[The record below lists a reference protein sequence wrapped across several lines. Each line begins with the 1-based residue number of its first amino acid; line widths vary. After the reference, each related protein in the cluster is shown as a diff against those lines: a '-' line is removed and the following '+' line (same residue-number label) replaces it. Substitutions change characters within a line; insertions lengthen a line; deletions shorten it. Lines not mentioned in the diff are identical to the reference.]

1 VTSSAASF
9 PRGRHAGLLL
19 PLFSA
24 ASAEGWGIGEI
35 PDLVT
40 LAAWQRRAGLD
51 FLLMLPVNELAPQG
65 HHSPYATLSA
75 MAIDPIYLRLV
86 DIPEFVAGGGVE
98 ALPAELRVRLAAVR
112 QAPQIDYDAV
122 REVKQAAL
130 RASFDRFDAE
140 HWRPQTTRAAELLGF
155 VEREADWLDDYALFR
170 ALRDRFTSQPWWD
183 WPDGLSTRQPS
194 VLAIAR
200 RSLER
205 EIRFHAYLQWLADAQ
220 WQAARAA
227 AGIKL
232 FGDLPFVV
240 GADSADVWQH
250 QDKFDRRL
258 SVGTPPDAFSA
269 DGQDWGLPA
278 YRWDLVERDDFGWL
292 RARARRG
299 TELFDGYRVD
309 HVIGFYRTYV
319 RDADNVHDV
328 GRFTPEDPEAQ
339 KALGRRI
346 MQVFQGSGA
355 AILAE
360 DLGTVPDFL
369 RESLNDLG
377 VPGYKVFRWERAWKT
392 DGQPFLDPRG
402 YAALSV
408 TTTGTHD
415 TESLAEWW
423 DAAPVE
429 ERAEVLKVPD
439 LAGAGFS
446 TDSPFDARL
455 RDALLAAIYRSGA
468 NLVLLPIQDI
478 FGWRD
483 RINVPGTVGSGN
495 WTWRLPFPLGDLLS
509 LPDAVERASFLR
521 NLAIETGRTA

>member
-1 VTSSAASF
+1 V
-9 PRGRHAGLLL
+9 LL

-51 FLLMLPVNELAPQG
+51 FLLMLPVNELAPSG
-65 HHSPYATLSA
+65 HHSPYATVSA

-86 DIPEFVAGGGVE
+86 GVPEFVAGGGVE
-98 ALPAELRVRLAAVR
+98 YLSGDQRAALAIVRYS
-112 QAPQIDYDAV
+112 PQVDYDAV
-122 REVKQAAL
+122 RELKQVAL
-130 RASFDRFDAE
+130 RAAFDRFDDE
-140 HWRPQTTRAAELLGF
+140 HWQHQTPRAADF
-155 VEREADWLDDYALFR
+155 VAFVQREADWLDDYCLFR
-170 ALRDRFTSQPWWD
+170 ALRDRFESQPWWE
-183 WPDGLSTRQPS
+183 WPDPLSTRQPS
-194 VLAIAR
+194 ALDVAR

-232 FGDLPFVV
+232 FGDVPFVV

-250 QDKFDRRL
+250 QDKFDRER

-269 DGQDWGLPA
+269 DGQDWGLPC
-278 YRWDLVERDDFGWL
+278 YRWDRVQADDFAWL

-299 TELFDGYRVD
+299 AQLFDGYRVD

-319 RDADNVHDV
+319 RDANGV
-328 GRFTPEDPEAQ
+328 GCFTPEDPEAQ
-339 KALGRRI
+339 KILGRTI
-346 MQVFQGSGA
+346 MGIFQASGA

-377 VPGYKVFRWERAWKT
+377 VPGYKVFRWERDWHAE
-392 DGQPFLDPRG
+392 GQPYLDPRG

-415 TESLAEWW
+415 TETLAEWW
-423 DAAPVE
+423 DAAPIE
-429 ERAEVLKVPD
+429 ERVQVLEVPD
-439 LAGAGFS
+439 LAGAGF
-446 TDSPFDARL
+446 TPESPFDARL
-455 RDALLAAIYRSGA
+455 RDALLTTIYRAGA
-468 NLVLLPIQDI
+468 NLVVLPLQDI
-478 FGWRD
+478 FGWRY
-483 RINVPGTVGSGN
+483 RINVPGTVGSDN
-495 WTWRLPFPLGDLLS
+495 WTWRLPFPVGDLLMR
-509 LPDAVERASFLR
+509 PDAAERAIFLR
-521 NLAIETGRTA
+521 RLAVETGRTAH

>member
-1 VTSSAASF
+1 V
-9 PRGRHAGLLL
+9 LL

-24 ASAEGWGIGEI
+24 ASADGWGIGEI

-51 FLLMLPVNELAPQG
+51 FLLMLPVNELAPSG
-65 HHSPYATLSA
+65 HHSPYATVSA
-75 MAIDPIYLRLV
+75 MAIDPIFLRLV
-86 DIPEFVAGGGVE
+86 GIPEFVAVGGVE
-98 ALPAELRVRLAAVR
+98 HLPPDQRARLADVR
-112 QAPQIDYDAV
+112 RASQVDYDAV
-122 REVKQAAL
+122 RELKQAAL
-130 RASFDRFDAE
+130 RTAFNRFDEE
-140 HWRPQTTRAAELLGF
+140 HWQGQTPRAADF
-155 VEREADWLDDYALFR
+155 VLFRQREADWLDDYALFR
-170 ALRDRFTSQPWWD
+170 ALRDRFKSQPWWD

-194 VLAIAR
+194 ALDVAQ

-205 EIRFHAYLQWLADAQ
+205 EIRFHAYLQWLANGQ

-250 QDKFDRRL
+250 QDKFDREL

-278 YRWDLVERDDFGWL
+278 YRWDRVEQDDFGWL

-299 TELFDGYRVD
+299 AELFDGYRVD

-319 RDADNVHDV
+319 RGAHEA

-339 KALGRRI
+339 KTLGRTI
-346 MQVFQGSGA
+346 MQIFQASGA

-369 RESLNDLG
+369 RESLQALG
-377 VPGYKVFRWERAWKT
+377 VPGYKVFRWERAWKA
-392 DGQPFLDPRG
+392 DGHPFLDPRH

-415 TESLAEWW
+415 TESMAEWW
-423 DAAPVE
+423 DAAPQD

-455 RDALLAAIYRSGA
+455 RDALLAMIYRSGA
-468 NLVLLPIQDI
+468 NLVLLPLQDI

-495 WTWRLPFPLGDLLS
+495 WTWRLPFPVGDLLNG
-509 LPDAVERASFLR
+509 AEAAERATFLR
-521 NLAIETGRTA
+521 RQARETDRLSHV

>member
-1 VTSSAASF
+1 V
-9 PRGRHAGLLL
+9 LL

-51 FLLMLPVNELAPQG
+51 FLLMLPVSELAPCG
-65 HHSPYATLSA
+65 HHSPYATVSA

-86 DIPEFVAGGGVE
+86 GVPEFVAGGGVE
-98 ALPAELRVRLAAVR
+98 YLSAEQRAALAIVRHS
-112 QAPQIDYDAV
+112 PQVDYDAI
-122 REVKQAAL
+122 RELKEVAL
-130 RASFDRFDAE
+130 RAAFDRFDDE
-140 HWRPQTTRAAELLGF
+140 HWRHQTPRAADFVGF
-155 VEREADWLDDYALFR
+155 VQREADWLDDYCLFR
-170 ALRDRFTSQPWWD
+170 ALRDRFESQPWWE
-183 WPDGLSTRQPS
+183 WPDPLSTRQPS
-194 VLAIAR
+194 ALDVAR

-205 EIRFHAYLQWLADAQ
+205 EIRFHAYLQWLADGQ

-232 FGDLPFVV
+232 FGDVPFVV

-250 QDKFDRRL
+250 QEKFDRAL

-278 YRWDLVERDDFGWL
+278 YRWDRLEAEDFDWL

-299 TELFDGYRVD
+299 AQLFDGYRVD

-319 RDADNVHDV
+319 RDAQGV

-339 KALGRRI
+339 KALGRKI
-346 MQVFQGSGA
+346 MQIFQASGA

-377 VPGYKVFRWERAWKT
+377 VPGYKVFRWERDWHA
-392 DGQPFLDPRG
+392 DGHPFLDPRG

-408 TTTGTHD
+408 TTSGTHD
-415 TESLAEWW
+415 TETLAEWW
-423 DAAPVE
+423 AAAPIE

-446 TDSPFDARL
+446 TESPFDARL
-455 RDALLAAIYRSGA
+455 RDALLTTLYRAGA
-468 NLVLLPIQDI
+468 NLVVLPLQDI
-478 FGWRD
+478 FGWRY
-483 RINVPGTVGSGN
+483 RINVPGTVGSDN
-495 WTWRLPFPLGDLLS
+495 WTWRVPFPVGDLLMRA
-509 LPDAVERASFLR
+509 DAAERAIFLR
-521 NLAIETGRTA
+521 RLAVETGRTPR

>member
-1 VTSSAASF
+1 VTRAADSF
-9 PRGRHAGLLL
+9 PRERHAGVLL

-51 FLLMLPVNELAPQG
+51 FLLMLPVNELAPPG

-75 MAIDPIYLRLV
+75 MAIDPIYLRLMDV
-86 DIPEFVAGGGVE
+86 PEFVAAGGVDG
-98 ALPAELRVRLAAVR
+98 LPRAARRRLAAVR
-112 QAPQIDYDAV
+112 AASQVDYDGI
-122 REVKQAAL
+122 RELKQMALEAA
-130 RASFDRFDAE
+130 FDRFEEE
-140 HWRPQTTRAAELLGF
+140 HWRPRSPRAADFIAF
-155 VEREADWLDDYALFR
+155 VGREAGWLDDYVLYR
-170 ALRDRFTSQPWWD
+170 ALRDRFDAQPWWD

-194 VLAIAR
+194 ALDIAR

-205 EIRFHAYLQWLADAQ
+205 ELRFHAYLQWLADAQ

-227 AGIKL
+227 APIKL
-232 FGDLPFVV
+232 FGDLPFAL
-240 GADSADVWQH
+240 GADSADVWQN
-250 QDKFDRRL
+250 QESFDREL

-278 YRWDLVERDDFGWL
+278 YRWDVVERDNFAWL

-299 TELFDGYRVD
+299 TQLFDGYRVD

-319 RDADNVHDV
+319 RDAAGV
-328 GRFTPEDPEAQ
+328 GRFTPDDPEQQ
-339 KALGRRI
+339 KALGRRV
-346 MQVFQGSGA
+346 MQVFQASGA

-369 RESLNDLG
+369 RESLLDLG
-377 VPGYKVFRWERAWKT
+377 VPGYKVFRWERAWKQE
-392 DGQPFLDPRG
+392 GHPFLDPRG

-423 DAAPVE
+423 DTAPLE
-429 ERAEVLKVPD
+429 ERAKVLEVPD
-439 LAGAGFS
+439 LEKGGF
-446 TDSPFDARL
+446 TPEQGFDARL
-455 RDALLAAIYRSGA
+455 RDALLATIYRSGA
-468 NLVLLPIQDI
+468 NLVLLPLQDI

-483 RINVPGTVGSGN
+483 RINVPGTVGREN
-495 WTWRLPFPLGDLLS
+495 WSWRLPFPLGDLLTRD
-509 LPDAVERASFLR
+509 DAAERAGFLR
-521 NLAIETGRTA
+521 GLALETGRTSS

>member
-1 VTSSAASF
+1 VISSAASF
-9 PRGRHAGLLL
+9 PRDRHAGVLL

-24 ASAEGWGIGEI
+24 ASVEGWGIGEI

-51 FLLMLPVNELAPQG
+51 FLLMLPVNELAPSG
-65 HHSPYATLSA
+65 HHSPYATVSA
-75 MAIDPIYLRLV
+75 MAMDPIYLRLV
-86 DIPEFVAGGGVE
+86 GVPEFVAEGGVE
-98 ALPAELRVRLAAVR
+98 YLSHEQRTRLASVR
-112 QAPQIDYDAV
+112 TAPHVDYDAV
-122 REVKQAAL
+122 RELKLAAL
-130 RASFDRFDAE
+130 RTAFDRFDDE
-140 HWRPQTTRAAELLGF
+140 HWRNQTPRAADF
-155 VEREADWLDDYALFR
+155 VTFVQREADWLDDYALFR
-170 ALRDRFTSQPWWD
+170 ALRDRFASQPWWE

-194 VLAIAR
+194 ALAVAQ

-205 EIRFHAYLQWLADAQ
+205 EIRFHAYLQWLAEGQ

-232 FGDLPFVV
+232 FGDVPFVV

-250 QDKFDRRL
+250 QDKFDREL

-278 YRWDLVERDDFGWL
+278 YRWDRVEQDDFGWL

-299 TELFDGYRVD
+299 AELFDGYRVD

-319 RDADNVHDV
+319 RDAGNV

-339 KALGRRI
+339 KALGRTIMRI
-346 MQVFQGSGA
+346 FQASGA

-369 RESLNDLG
+369 RQSLNELG

-392 DGQPFLDPRG
+392 DGHPFLDPRQ

-423 DAAPVE
+423 DAAPIE

-439 LAGAGFS
+439 LAGAGF
-446 TDSPFDARL
+446 TPDSPFDVRL
-455 RDALLAAIYRSGA
+455 RDALLATIYRAGA
-468 NLVLLPIQDI
+468 NMVLLPLQDI

-483 RINVPGTVGSGN
+483 RINVPGTVGAEN
-495 WTWRLPFPLGDLLS
+495 WTWRLPFPVGDLLTRG
-509 LPDAVERASFLR
+509 DAAERATFLR
-521 NLAIETGRTA
+521 RLALETDRTSH

>member
-1 VTSSAASF
+1 
-9 PRGRHAGLLL
+9 
-19 PLFSA
+19 
-24 ASAEGWGIGEI
+24 
-35 PDLVT
+35 
-40 LAAWQRRAGLD
+40 
-51 FLLMLPVNELAPQG
+51 
-65 HHSPYATLSA
+65 
-75 MAIDPIYLRLV
+75 MAIDPIYLRV
-86 DIPEFVAGGGVE
+86 ADIPEFVAQGGID
-98 ALPAELRVRLAAVR
+98 ALPAERRDRLAALR
-112 QAPQIDYDAV
+112 QAPQVDYDAV
-122 REVKQAAL
+122 REVKQGAL
-130 RASFDRFDAE
+130 RPSFDRFEAE
-140 HWRPQTTRAAELLGF
+140 HWQPRTARAAEFAGF

-170 ALRDRFTSQPWWD
+170 ALRDRFASQPWWD

-194 VLAIAR
+194 ALEVAR

-205 EIRFHAYLQWLADAQ
+205 EIRFHAYLQWLADGQ

-250 QDKFDRRL
+250 QDKFDRGL

-278 YRWDLVERDDFGWL
+278 YRWDLVERDDFAWL

-319 RDADNVHDV
+319 RDVHNVHDV

-339 KALGRRI
+339 KTLGRRI
-346 MQVFQGSGA
+346 MQVFQASGA

-377 VPGYKVFRWERAWKT
+377 VPGYKVFRWERAWNAE
-392 DGQPFLDPRG
+392 GQPFLDPRG

-423 DAAPVE
+423 DAAPIE
-429 ERAEVLKVPD
+429 ERVAVLSVPD
-439 LAGAGFS
+439 LSGAGFS
-446 TDSPFDARL
+446 PERSFDAEL
-455 RDALLAAIYRSGA
+455 RDALLKAIYQSGA
-468 NLVLLPIQDI
+468 NLVLLPLQDI

-483 RINVPGTVGSGN
+483 RINVPGTVGRGN

-509 LPDAVERASFLR
+509 RPDALERAAFLR
-521 NLAIETGRTA
+521 HLAIETGRTSN

>member
-1 VTSSAASF
+1 VISSAASF
-9 PRGRHAGLLL
+9 PRDRHAGVLL

-24 ASAEGWGIGEI
+24 ASVEGWGIGEI

-51 FLLMLPVNELAPQG
+51 FLLMLPVNELAPSG
-65 HHSPYATLSA
+65 HHSPYATVSA
-75 MAIDPIYLRLV
+75 MAMDPIYLRLV
-86 DIPEFVAGGGVE
+86 GVPEFVAEGGVE
-98 ALPAELRVRLAAVR
+98 YLSHEQRTRLASVR
-112 QAPQIDYDAV
+112 TAPHVDYDAV
-122 REVKQAAL
+122 RELKLAAL
-130 RASFDRFDAE
+130 RTAFDRFDDE
-140 HWRPQTTRAAELLGF
+140 HWRNQTPRAADF
-155 VEREADWLDDYALFR
+155 VTFVQREADWLDDYALFR
-170 ALRDRFTSQPWWD
+170 ALRDRFASQPWWE

-194 VLAIAR
+194 ALAVAQ

-205 EIRFHAYLQWLADAQ
+205 EIRFHAYLQWLAEGQ

-232 FGDLPFVV
+232 FGDVPFVV

-250 QDKFDRRL
+250 QDKFDREL

-278 YRWDLVERDDFGWL
+278 YRWDRVEQDDFGWL

-299 TELFDGYRVD
+299 AELFDGYRVD

-319 RDADNVHDV
+319 RDAGNV

-339 KALGRRI
+339 KALGRTIMRI
-346 MQVFQGSGA
+346 FQASGA

-369 RESLNDLG
+369 RQSLNELG

-392 DGQPFLDPRG
+392 DGHPFLDPRQ

-423 DAAPVE
+423 DAAPIE

-439 LAGAGFS
+439 LAGAGF
-446 TDSPFDARL
+446 TPDSPFDARL
-455 RDALLAAIYRSGA
+455 RDALLATIYRAGA
-468 NLVLLPIQDI
+468 NMVLLPLQDI

-483 RINVPGTVGSGN
+483 RINVPGTVGAEN
-495 WTWRLPFPLGDLLS
+495 WTWRLPFPVGDLLTRG
-509 LPDAVERASFLR
+509 DAAERATFLR
-521 NLAIETGRTA
+521 RLALETDRTSH

>member
-1 VTSSAASF
+1 VISSAASF
-9 PRGRHAGLLL
+9 PRDRHAGVLL

-24 ASAEGWGIGEI
+24 ASVEGWGIGEI

-51 FLLMLPVNELAPQG
+51 FLLMLPVNELAPSG
-65 HHSPYATLSA
+65 HHSPYATVSA
-75 MAIDPIYLRLV
+75 MAMDPIYLRLV
-86 DIPEFVAGGGVE
+86 GVPEFVAEGGVE
-98 ALPAELRVRLAAVR
+98 YLSHEQRTRLASVR
-112 QAPQIDYDAV
+112 TAPHVDYDAV
-122 REVKQAAL
+122 RELKLAAL
-130 RASFDRFDAE
+130 RTAFDRFDDE
-140 HWRPQTTRAAELLGF
+140 HWRNQTPRAADF
-155 VEREADWLDDYALFR
+155 VTFVQREADWLDDYALFR
-170 ALRDRFTSQPWWD
+170 ALRDRFASQPWWE

-194 VLAIAR
+194 ALAVAQ

-205 EIRFHAYLQWLADAQ
+205 EIRFHAYLQWLAEGQ

-232 FGDLPFVV
+232 FGDVPFVV

-250 QDKFDRRL
+250 QDKFDREL

-278 YRWDLVERDDFGWL
+278 YRWDRVEQDDFGWL

-299 TELFDGYRVD
+299 AELFDGYRVD

-319 RDADNVHDV
+319 RDAGNV

-339 KALGRRI
+339 KALGRTIMRI
-346 MQVFQGSGA
+346 FQASGA

-369 RESLNDLG
+369 RQSLNELG

-392 DGQPFLDPRG
+392 DGHPFLDPRQ

-423 DAAPVE
+423 DAAPIE

-439 LAGAGFS
+439 LAGAGF
-446 TDSPFDARL
+446 TPDSPFDARL
-455 RDALLAAIYRSGA
+455 RDALLATIYRAGA
-468 NLVLLPIQDI
+468 NLVLLPLQDI

-483 RINVPGTVGSGN
+483 RINVPGTVGAEN
-495 WTWRLPFPLGDLLS
+495 WTWRLPFPVGDLLTRG
-509 LPDAVERASFLR
+509 DAAERATFLR
-521 NLAIETGRTA
+521 RLALETDRTSH

>member
-1 VTSSAASF
+1 VTSLAVSF
-9 PRGRHAGLLL
+9 PRERHAGVLL

-51 FLLMLPVNELAPQG
+51 FLLMLPVSELAPSG
-65 HHSPYATLSA
+65 HHSPYATVSA
-75 MAIDPIYLRLV
+75 MAIDPIYLRLNHV
-86 DIPEFVAGGGVE
+86 PEFIAGGGVE
-98 ALPAELRVRLAAVR
+98 FLSPDDRERLAAVR
-112 QAPQIDYDAV
+112 RGTQVDYDAV
-122 REVKQAAL
+122 RELKLASL
-130 RASFDRFDAE
+130 RHAFDRFDDE
-140 HWRPQTTRAAELLGF
+140 HWQHQTPRAADF
-155 VEREADWLDDYALFR
+155 VGYIQREAGWLDDYALFR
-170 ALRDRFTSQPWWD
+170 ALRDRFESQPWWE
-183 WPDGLSTRQPS
+183 WPDALSMRQPS
-194 VLAIAR
+194 ALAVAR

-205 EIRFHAYLQWLADAQ
+205 EIRFHAYLQWLADGQ

-227 AGIKL
+227 AGIRL

-250 QDKFDRRL
+250 QEQFDREL

-299 TELFDGYRVD
+299 TALFDGYRVD
-309 HVIGFYRTYV
+309 HVIGFYRTHV
-319 RDADNVHDV
+319 RDAHGA

-339 KALGRRI
+339 QSLGRRI

-377 VPGYKVFRWERAWKT
+377 VPGYKVFRWERAWKK

-415 TESLAEWW
+415 TESLSEWW
-423 DAAPVE
+423 DAAPAE
-429 ERAEVLKVPD
+429 ERAEVVKVPD

-446 TDSPFDARL
+446 ADSPFDARL
-455 RDALLAAIYRSGA
+455 RDALLATIYRSGA
-468 NLVLLPIQDI
+468 NLVLLPLQDI

-495 WTWRLPFPLGDLLS
+495 WTWRLPFPVGDLLTRS
-509 LPDAVERASFLR
+509 DATERATFLR
-521 NLAIETGRTA
+521 RLAAETGRAS

>member
-1 VTSSAASF
+1 M
-9 PRGRHAGLLL
+9 LL

-51 FLLMLPVNELAPQG
+51 FLLMLPVNELAPSG
-65 HHSPYATLSA
+65 HHSPYATVSA
-75 MAIDPIYLRLV
+75 MAIDPIYLRLNH
-86 DIPEFVAGGGVE
+86 IPEFIADGGVE
-98 ALPAELRVRLAAVR
+98 FLSADERERLTAVR
-112 QAPQIDYDAV
+112 QATQVDYDAV
-122 REVKQAAL
+122 RELKLAAL
-130 RASFDRFDAE
+130 RRAFDRFDDE
-140 HWRPQTTRAAELLGF
+140 HWRDQTPRAAEF
-155 VEREADWLDDYALFR
+155 VGYVQREADWLDDYGLFR
-170 ALRDRFTSQPWWD
+170 ALRERFESQPWWE

-194 VLAIAR
+194 ALAVAG

-205 EIRFHAYLQWLADAQ
+205 EIRFHAYQQWLADGQ
-220 WQAARAA
+220 WQAARAT
-227 AGIKL
+227 AGIRL

-250 QDKFDRRL
+250 QENFHREL

-278 YRWDLVERDDFGWL
+278 YRWDLVERDDFRWL

-299 TELFDGYRVD
+299 AELFDGYRVD

-319 RDADNVHDV
+319 RDAHGV

-339 KALGRRI
+339 QSLGRRI

-377 VPGYKVFRWERAWKT
+377 VPGYKVFRWERAWQEE
-392 DGQPFLDPRG
+392 GQPFLDPRG

-415 TESLAEWW
+415 TESLSEWW
-423 DAAPVE
+423 DAAPSE

-439 LAGAGFS
+439 LAAAGFS
-446 TDSPFDARL
+446 PDSPFDARL
-455 RDALLAAIYRSGA
+455 RDALLATIYRSGA
-468 NLVLLPIQDI
+468 NLVLLPLQDV
-478 FGWRD
+478 FGWRE

-495 WTWRLPFPLGDLLS
+495 WTWRLPFPIGDLLTR
-509 LPDAVERASFLR
+509 PDAAERATFLR
-521 NLAIETGRTA
+521 RLGAETDRTSH

>member
-1 VTSSAASF
+1 V
-9 PRGRHAGLLL
+9 LL

-51 FLLMLPVNELAPQG
+51 FLLMLPVNELAPPG

-75 MAIDPIYLRLV
+75 MAIDPIYLRLNHV
-86 DIPEFVAGGGVE
+86 PEFIADGGVE
-98 ALPAELRVRLAAVR
+98 FLSQDERDRLTAVR
-112 QAPQIDYDAV
+112 QATQVDYDGV
-122 REVKQAAL
+122 REVKLAAL
-130 RASFDRFDAE
+130 RRAFDRFDAE
-140 HWRPQTTRAAELLGF
+140 HWQHQTPRAADF
-155 VEREADWLDDYALFR
+155 VGYVLREADWLDDYGLFR
-170 ALRDRFTSQPWWD
+170 ALRDRFESQPWWE

-194 VLAIAR
+194 ALAVAR

-205 EIRFHAYLQWLADAQ
+205 EIRFHAYQQWLADGQ
-220 WQAARAA
+220 WQAARAT
-227 AGIKL
+227 AGIRL

-250 QDKFDRRL
+250 QDKFDREV

-278 YRWDLVERDDFGWL
+278 YRWDLVEGDDFRWL

-299 TELFDGYRVD
+299 AQLFDGYRVD

-319 RDADNVHDV
+319 RDAHGV

-339 KALGRRI
+339 KSLGRRI
-346 MQVFQGSGA
+346 MQVFQESGA

-377 VPGYKVFRWERAWKT
+377 VPGYKVFRWERAWKVE
-392 DGQPFLDPRG
+392 GQPFLDPRG

-415 TESLAEWW
+415 TETLAEWW
-423 DAAPVE
+423 NAALLD
-429 ERAEVLKVPD
+429 EREAVLQVQD
-439 LAGAGFS
+439 LAGAGL
-446 TDSPFDARL
+446 TPDRPFDAKV
-455 RDALLAAIYRSGA
+455 RDALLVAIYRSGA
-468 NLVLLPIQDI
+468 NLVLLPLQDI
-478 FGWRD
+478 FGWRE
-483 RINVPGTVGSGN
+483 RINIPGTVGSGN
-495 WTWRLPFPLGDLLS
+495 WTWRLPFPVGDLLAR
-509 LPDAVERASFLR
+509 PDAAERATFLR
-521 NLAIETGRTA
+521 RLAAETDRASH

>member
-1 VTSSAASF
+1 
-9 PRGRHAGLLL
+9 
-19 PLFSA
+19 LFSA
-24 ASAEGWGIGEI
+24 ASTAGWGIGEI

-51 FLLMLPVNELAPQG
+51 FLLMLPVSELAPSG
-65 HHSPYATLSA
+65 HYSPYATVSA
-75 MAIDPIYLRLV
+75 MAIDPIYLRLIHV
-86 DIPEFVAGGGVE
+86 PEFMAAGGVE
-98 ALPAELRVRLAAVR
+98 FLSPPEREALAAVR
-112 QAPQIDYDAV
+112 QAPHVDYDAV
-122 REVKQAAL
+122 RELKMGAL
-130 RASFDRFDAE
+130 RRAFERFDDE
-140 HWRPQTTRAAELLGF
+140 HWQHETARAASLTAYI
-155 VEREADWLDDYALFR
+155 EREADWLGDYALYR
-170 ALRDRFTSQPWWD
+170 ALRDRFESQPWWE
-183 WPDGLSTRQPS
+183 WPDGLSTREPAA
-194 VLAIAR
+194 LEDAR

-220 WQAARAA
+220 WQAARGA
-227 AGIKL
+227 AGIRL

-250 QDKFDRRL
+250 QEKFDREV

-278 YRWDLVERDDFGWL
+278 YRWDRVEADDFRWL

-299 TELFDGYRVD
+299 AQLFDGYRVD

-319 RDADNVHDV
+319 RDGNGV
-328 GRFTPEDPEAQ
+328 GRFTPEDPDAQ

-346 MQVFQGSGA
+346 MQVFQASGA

-369 RESLNDLG
+369 RESLNELG
-377 VPGYKVFRWERAWKT
+377 VPGYKVFRWERAWKS

-423 DAAPVE
+423 DAAPIE
-429 ERAEVLKVPD
+429 ERTAVLQVPD
-439 LAGAGFS
+439 LAHAGF
-446 TDSPFDARL
+446 TPERAFDATL
-455 RDALLAAIYRSGA
+455 RDALLGTIYRSGA
-468 NLVLLPIQDI
+468 NLVLLPLQDI

-495 WTWRLPFPLGDLLS
+495 WSWRLPIPVGDLLTRS
-509 LPDAVERASFLR
+509 DATERATFLR
-521 NLAIETGRTA
+521 RLAAESGRAQ

>member
-1 VTSSAASF
+1 LTSLAASF
-9 PRGRHAGLLL
+9 PRERHAGVLL

-75 MAIDPIYLRLV
+75 MAIDPIYLRLAG
-86 DIPEFVAGGGVE
+86 IPEFVADGGVD
-98 ALPAELRVRLAAVR
+98 ALAADQQERLASVR
-112 QAPQIDYDAV
+112 QAPRIEYDAV

-140 HWRPQTTRAAELLGF
+140 HWRRKTARAAALVAF

-170 ALRDRFTSQPWWD
+170 ALRDRFASQAWWD

-194 VLAIAR
+194 VLAVAR

-205 EIRFHAYLQWLADAQ
+205 EVRFHAYLQWLADGQ

-227 AGIKL
+227 AGIRL

-250 QDKFDRRL
+250 QDKFDRGL

-278 YRWDLVERDDFGWL
+278 YRWDLVQRDDFGWL

-299 TELFDGYRVD
+299 AELFDGYRVD

-319 RDADNVHDV
+319 RDAQGV

-377 VPGYKVFRWERAWKT
+377 VPGYKVCRWERAWHS

-408 TTTGTHD
+408 VTTGTHD
-415 TESLAEWW
+415 TETLAEWW
-423 DAAPVE
+423 DAAPIE
-429 ERAEVLKVPD
+429 ERAAVLNVPD
-439 LAGAGFS
+439 LSGSGVTPDRA
-446 TDSPFDARL
+446 FDAAL
-455 RDALLAAIYRSGA
+455 RDALLKAIYRSGA
-468 NLVLLPIQDI
+468 NLVLLPLQDI

-483 RINVPGTVGSGN
+483 RINVPGTVGTGN
-495 WTWRLPFPLGDLLS
+495 WTWRLPFRLDDLLS
-509 LPDAVERASFLR
+509 RPDAVERAAFLR
-521 NLAIETGRTA
+521 HLAVETGRTS

>member
-1 VTSSAASF
+1 M
-9 PRGRHAGLLL
+9 LL

-24 ASAEGWGIGEI
+24 ASAESWGIGEI

-40 LAAWQRRAGLD
+40 LAAWHRRAGLD
-51 FLLMLPVNELAPQG
+51 FLLMLPVNELAPSG
-65 HHSPYATLSA
+65 HHSPYATVSA
-75 MAIDPIYLRLV
+75 MAIDPIYLRLADV
-86 DIPEFVAGGGVE
+86 SEFAAGGGE
-98 ALPAELRVRLAAVR
+98 EQLTAEQRQRLADVR
-112 QAPQIDYDAV
+112 RSVHVDYDGV
-122 REVKQAAL
+122 REVKEAAL
-130 RASFDRFDAE
+130 RIAFQRFEQD
-140 HWRPQTTRAAELLGF
+140 HGRLQTPRAAEFAGYMQ
-155 VEREADWLDDYALFR
+155 REAGWLEDYALFR
-170 ALRDRFTSQPWWD
+170 ALRDRFESQPWWE

-194 VLAIAR
+194 ALEVAR
-200 RSLER
+200 RSLSQD
-205 EIRFHAYLQWLADAQ
+205 IRFHAYLQWLADGQ

-227 AGIKL
+227 AGIRL

-250 QDKFDRRL
+250 QDKFDREL

-278 YRWDLVERDDFGWL
+278 YRWDRVESDDFGWL

-299 TELFDGYRVD
+299 TQLFDGYRVD

-319 RDADNVHDV
+319 RDAAGV

-339 KALGRRI
+339 RALGRRI
-346 MQVFQGSGA
+346 MQVFQASGA

-369 RESLNDLG
+369 RESLNELG
-377 VPGYKVFRWERAWKT
+377 VPGYKVFRWERAWKQE
-392 DGQPFLDPRG
+392 GHPFLDPRH

-423 DAAPVE
+423 DAAPPE

-439 LAGAGFS
+439 LAEAGFS
-446 TDSPFDARL
+446 IDSPFDGRL
-455 RDALLAAIYRSGA
+455 RDALLAAIYHSGA

-483 RINVPGTVGSGN
+483 RINVPGTVGAEN
-495 WTWRLPFPLGDLLS
+495 WTWRLPFPIGDLLTRD
-509 LPDAVERASFLR
+509 DAAERAAFLHR
-521 NLAIETGRTA
+521 LARESGRTAS

>member
-1 VTSSAASF
+1 M
-9 PRGRHAGLLL
+9 LL

-51 FLLMLPVNELAPQG
+51 FLLMLPVNELAPSG
-65 HHSPYATLSA
+65 HHSPYATVSA
-75 MAIDPIYLRLV
+75 MAIDPIYLRLNHV
-86 DIPEFVAGGGVE
+86 PEFIADGGVE
-98 ALPAELRVRLAAVR
+98 FLPADERERLTAVR
-112 QAPQIDYDAV
+112 QATQVDYDAV
-122 REVKQAAL
+122 RELKLAAL
-130 RASFDRFDAE
+130 RRAFDRFDDE
-140 HWRPQTTRAAELLGF
+140 HWRDQTPRAAEL
-155 VEREADWLDDYALFR
+155 VAYVQREADWLDDYGLFR
-170 ALRDRFTSQPWWD
+170 ALRERFESQPWWE

-194 VLAIAR
+194 ALAVAR

-205 EIRFHAYLQWLADAQ
+205 EIRFHAYQQWLADGQ
-220 WQAARAA
+220 WQAARAT
-227 AGIKL
+227 AGIRL

-250 QDKFDRRL
+250 QERFDREV

-278 YRWDLVERDDFGWL
+278 YRWDLVERDDFRWL

-299 TELFDGYRVD
+299 AQLFDGYRVD

-319 RDADNVHDV
+319 RDAHGV

-339 KALGRRI
+339 KSLGRRI

-423 DAAPVE
+423 DAAPIE
-429 ERAEVLKVPD
+429 ERTAVLQVPD
-439 LAGAGFS
+439 LAGAGLAP
-446 TDSPFDARL
+446 DRPFDAKV

-468 NLVLLPIQDI
+468 NLVLLPLQDV
-478 FGWRD
+478 FGWRE
-483 RINVPGTVGSGN
+483 RINVPGTVGSAN
-495 WTWRLPFPLGDLLS
+495 WTWRLPFPVGDLLAR
-509 LPDAVERASFLR
+509 PDAAERATFLR
-521 NLAIETGRTA
+521 RLAAETGRASH